1 ISKNAGSTFD
11 SVRNFAR
18 WSSSKDESELTIYRR
33 FAALFDI
40 LLDSTNIE
48 MIDGE
53 NTSEAT
59 KVSIDINRSIFG
71 LGEQSSSYGR
81 RIDLILGV
89 SHGKKRV
96 EISSNEWKRNVVSQ
110 EVVQKQQCKNLRTNA
125 CIIQQI
131 MTRYKI
137 NTSVMAMD
145 FVGSCG
151 CLYMMKKTQEQVFIA
166 KPVARLATPY
176 HVDHISALKPTLN
189 ALFQMKVSQ
198 QCLLVISVFILFFYC
213 NLVFSH

>member
-1 ISKNAGSTFD
+1 
-11 SVRNFAR
+11 
-18 WSSSKDESELTIYRR
+18 
-33 FAALFDI
+33 
-40 LLDSTNIE
+40 
-48 MIDGE
+48 M
-53 NTSEAT
+53 
-59 KVSIDINRSIFG
+59 SIDMNRSIFG
-71 LGEQSSSYGR
+71 LGEQSSSYGH
-81 RIDLILGV
+81 RIDLMLGV

-131 MTRYKI
+131 MARYKI

-145 FVGSCG
+145 FVGNCG
-151 CLYMMKKTQEQVFIA
+151 CLYMMKKTQELVFIA

-176 HVDHISALKPTLN
+176 HVDHLSTLKPILN

-198 QCLLVISVFILFFYC
+198 QCLY
-213 NLVFSH
+213 